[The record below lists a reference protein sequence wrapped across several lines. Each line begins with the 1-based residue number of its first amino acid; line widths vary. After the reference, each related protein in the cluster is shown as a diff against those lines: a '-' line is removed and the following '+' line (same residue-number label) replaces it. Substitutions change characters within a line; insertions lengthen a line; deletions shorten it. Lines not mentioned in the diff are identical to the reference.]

1 MNPYVELVHRGGP
14 VIYAIMGLSVILY
27 AYCFDL
33 IALLV
38 RQRRGLRAV
47 RLEGSASDH
56 ARLRWLK
63 TEWQE
68 AFLRQ
73 RVVISAMIAASP
85 LLGLLGTVSGMIG
98 IFESLSS
105 RSGHNAMEGLA
116 GGISEVLV
124 ATESGLAVAI
134 PAMLL
139 LYYAHRQTQKSLS
152 SLETLEQAMGRRA

>member
-1 MNPYVELVHRGGP
+1 MSPYAELIHRGGP

-33 IALLV
+33 LSLLM
-38 RQRRGLRAV
+38 RQRRSLQAV
-47 RLEGSASDH
+47 RLVGSASDH
-56 ARLRWLK
+56 ARVRWLK
-63 TEWQE
+63 AEWQE

-73 RVVISAMIAASP
+73 RVVIGAMIAAAP
-85 LLGLLGTVSGMIG
+85 LLGLLGTVNGMIG

-105 RSGHNAMEGLA
+105 HGGRNSMEGLA

-139 LYYAHRQTQKSLS
+139 LYYAHRQTQKSLA
-152 SLETLEQAMGRRA
+152 SLEELERAMRAGT

>member
-1 MNPYVELVHRGGP
+1 MNPYSELIHRGGP

-33 IALLV
+33 IAFLM

-47 RLEGSASDH
+47 KLEGNHSDR
-56 ARLRWLK
+56 ARLAWLK

-73 RVVISAMIAASP
+73 RVVIGAMIAAAP
-85 LLGLLGTVSGMIG
+85 LLGLLGTVNGMIS

-105 RSGHNAMEGLA
+105 HSGRNAMEGLA

-124 ATESGLAVAI
+124 ATESGLTVAI

-152 SLETLEQAMGRRA
+152 SLDLLEQSVAARN